1 MRILKK
7 ATQIRKTMKG
17 KMFLALVFG
26 VLLCIPV
33 VFNGTTEMHSVHASV
48 TATAGHTP
56 PIDEN
61 LIVNGSFA
69 LIRPR
74 HSVPA
79 IVERGETLS
88 VIVESV
94 DFTDIYLRIETAYE
108 RVVDEIY
115 LEVEEHHKE
124 SDGIHVTARIPE
136 STPEELYN
144 LTVIVENGGYYAA
157 TEPRAVSVVDAITD
171 TFTFAHITDFHIG
184 DIRGFKENVRET
196 IGWKAAKK
204 CIEEINLLKPDFVV
218 ITGDLVFGQLYPFEY
233 SVEYPKCYDI
243 LQLFQVPTY
252 LIPGNHDG
260 YIQSGQDGFLFW
272 QQYFGPLTYSFDY
285 GNSHFISVN
294 SYDWPP
300 MSRMGFS
307 YLVFNWGGYVQ
318 PEQMN
323 WIEQDLQE
331 SADAQLTFM
340 MLHHNPLWETENDSL
355 LHNGYEGRTELL
367 TLIETYGVDAV
378 LAGHV
383 HWDNITVRNGVLYIT
398 TTTCASDHPDD
409 AYWGY
414 RLVGVDN
421 GTIVSYNYREPHY
434 SIPSYRLNVTFE
446 NEHRARIHNDLAMD
460 VDAHVVF
467 TLPAGD
473 YTVVNGDVV
482 MERTD
487 GENME
492 LYVVS
497 HVDARTEKE
506 VYVE

>member
-1 MRILKK
+1 
-7 ATQIRKTMKG
+7 MKR
-17 KMFLALVFG
+17 KMFAVLAFG
-26 VLLCIPV
+26 VLLCMPV
-33 VFNGTTEMHSVHASV
+33 VFNDTPEIHGVGGTV
-48 TATAGHTP
+48 TATADEHTA
-56 PIDEN
+56 PIDET
-61 LIVNGSFA
+61 LITNGSFSI
-69 LIRPR
+69 IRPR
-74 HSVPA
+74 HSMPA
-79 IVERGETLS
+79 IVEKGDTLS
-88 VIVESV
+88 IVV
-94 DFTDIYLRIETAYE
+94 GKCDATGLYAKIETAYE
-108 RVVDEIY
+108 RVVDEVY
-115 LEVEEHHKE
+115 LEVEEYHE
-124 SDGIHVTARIPE
+124 EADSIHVTARIPE
-136 STPEELYN
+136 FTPEELYN
-144 LTVIVENGGYYAA
+144 LTVIVENGGYYAV

-171 TFTFAHITDFHIG
+171 TFTFAHVTDFHIG
-184 DIRGFKENVRET
+184 DIRGFKENMRET

-204 CIEEINLLKPDFVV
+204 CIQEINLLKPDFVV

-252 LIPGNHDG
+252 LVPGNHDG

-272 QQYFGPLTYSFDY
+272 QQYFGPLNYSFDY
-285 GNSHFISVN
+285 GDCHFISVN

-300 MSRMGFS
+300 MSRIGFS
-307 YLVFNWGGYVQ
+307 YLVFNWGGYIQ

-323 WIEQDLQE
+323 WIERDLQE
-331 SADAQLTFM
+331 YEDAELTFM
-340 MLHHNPLWETENDSL
+340 MLHHNPLWDTENDSL
-355 LHNGYEGRTELL
+355 LHNGYEGREELL
-367 TLIETYGVDAV
+367 TLIKTYGVDAV

-383 HWDNITVRNGVLYIT
+383 HWDNITVENGIVYI

-414 RLVGVDN
+414 RLIGVDN
-421 GTIVSYNYREPHY
+421 GTITSYNYREPYY

-446 NEHRARIHNDLAMD
+446 NEYRATIRNDLDMD

-473 YTVVNGDVV
+473 YTVNNGDVI

-487 GENME
+487 GEHTE

-497 HVDARTEKE
+497 HVDKHTEKE